1 MSATPIVTIQF
12 LSKRLL
18 PEAEKVLLRF
28 EDLWYPIKG
37 APVRELSVESV
48 DIRGLYDIFR
58 GQGWDITYCNMSTD
72 RKRKNP
78 ESALFALQPICTGR
92 QVRVVRGFRVPDA
105 FCALTRESDWG
116 MKVFES
122 EDDGVHHTHIV
133 FTQSDRPIRGKT
145 HVLNV
150 LNGCLYLS
158 SQEDQ
163 EESDD
168 QAEQVAA

>member
-1 MSATPIVTIQF
+1 MFALPAVTIQF
-12 LSKRLL
+12 LSRQLL
-18 PEAEKVLLRF
+18 PEAEKIILRF
-28 EDLWYPIKG
+28 EGHRCATKG
-37 APVRELSVESV
+37 TQIRELSTESV

-58 GQGWDITYCNMSTD
+58 QQGWDITCCNLSTD

-78 ESALFALQPICTGR
+78 ESALFVLQPICAGR
-92 QVRVVRGFRVPDA
+92 QVRVVRGFRVPEA
-105 FCALTRESDWG
+105 FCALTRESDWS

-122 EDDGVHHTHIV
+122 EDDGVRHTHIV

-145 HVLNV
+145 QVLNV

-158 SQEDQ
+158 PQEAQ
-163 EESDD
+163 EGSDD